1 METKKLTI
9 EELKAQY
16 EALGKQIQEQERAE
30 KAAREAKLK
39 AEMEDRYNEVID
51 AYKRFEKLR
60 TAYVDDYGYFTFE
73 NKNKNNDPVDWLF
86 KAIGL
91 F

>member
-39 AEMEDRYNEVID
+39 AEMKDRYNEVID

-60 TAYVDDYGYFTFE
+60 TAYVDDYGSFTFKTTS
-73 NKNKNNDPVDWLF
+73 NPPHWLNMF
-86 KAIGL
+86 SI
-91 F
+91 